1 MAEKNINKQ
10 VKIPFWGNIFNGRQK
25 YDDDI
30 INVLKSVPLFST
42 LKKSELVKISKILY
56 QRIYLKDEFLFKEG
70 NPGSGMFMIK
80 EGAISIE
87 KESENGDVINLANLN
102 LGDFVGELSLLNDA
116 DRSAS
121 AKCIEKTTVIV
132 LFRHDLFDLI
142 EREPVLGSKILK
154 ELAIMTGERLRETN
168 KTLLYYK
175 RLAEAKIG

>member
-1 MAEKNINKQ
+1 MIEKNNIKNI
-10 VKIPFWGNIFNGRQK
+10 KIPFWGNIFNGRK
-25 YDDDI
+25 KIDADI
-30 INVLKSVPLFST
+30 INILRAVPLFST
-42 LKKSELVKISKILY
+42 LKKYELRTISKIVY
-56 QRIYLKDEFLFKEG
+56 QRTYLKDEFLFKEG

-87 KESENGDVINLANLN
+87 KETENGDIINLANLT

-121 AKCIEKTTVIV
+121 AKCLDKTKVVV

-142 EREPVLGSKILK
+142 DKEPILGSKILK
-154 ELAIMTGERLRETN
+154 ELAVMTGERLRETN

-175 RLAEAKIG
+175 RLAEAKNG